1 MTHLFDNEATELLR
15 RGLRLSPEVIRGL
28 RNRLLKRFLP
38 DSTVTTEFAVSA
50 DVPES
55 HRLKLHCL
63 ELSQRYDSQID
74 GATKLLFRTEA
85 GMQIETVILRI
96 ATGRTTLCLSSQV
109 GCAAA
114 CEFCATGQMGVAQ
127 NLTAAQI
134 LDQVVQA
141 GQLLYLEQRQLHN
154 IVLMGM
160 GEPFHNQQNLF
171 EAIECL
177 TDTRQFARSPR
188 SLLVSTVG
196 IPDAMVRCAQRF
208 PSVNL
213 ALSLHSVDQ
222 EVRQSIIPLARKF
235 QLPEIKRAITEI
247 NRLQKRPVMLEYL
260 MLRGIN
266 DSPEQAQQLATW
278 VHDIKVHINLIPF
291 NPIHDAPHLQGSS
304 SEVIR
309 EFSGSLKNAGLKV
322 TTRYSLGADIAA
334 ACGQL
339 VRQVTRPT

>member
-38 DSTVTTEFAVSA
+38 DSTVTTEFRVSA

-127 NLTAAQI
+127 NLTAGRA
-134 LDQVVQA
+134 
-141 GQLLYLEQRQLHN
+141 
-154 IVLMGM
+154 
-160 GEPFHNQQNLF
+160 
-171 EAIECL
+171 
-177 TDTRQFARSPR
+177 TS
-188 SLLVSTVG
+188 
-196 IPDAMVRCAQRF
+196 VR
-208 PSVNL
+208 
-213 ALSLHSVDQ
+213 
-222 EVRQSIIPLARKF
+222 
-235 QLPEIKRAITEI
+235 
-247 NRLQKRPVMLEYL
+247 
-260 MLRGIN
+260 G
-266 DSPEQAQQLATW
+266 
-278 VHDIKVHINLIPF
+278 
-291 NPIHDAPHLQGSS
+291 
-304 SEVIR
+304 
-309 EFSGSLKNAGLKV
+309 
-322 TTRYSLGADIAA
+322 TTTTA
-334 ACGQL
+334 
-339 VRQVTRPT
+339 